1 MKRSSSPPG
10 TSAKKNESFIPPSV
24 TRTVLVTP
32 KNITPSTKFL
42 MDGKVASKRAEKK
55 LDFRKN

>member
-1 MKRSSSPPG
+1 MEQVP
-10 TSAKKNESFIPPSV
+10 KKNESFIPPSV

>member
-1 MKRSSSPPG
+1 MP
-10 TSAKKNESFIPPSV
+10 KKNESFIPPSV
-24 TRTVLVTP
+24 TRTVLVMP

-42 MDGKVASKRAEKK
+42 MDGNVASKRAEKK